1 MADAMWM
8 REVTNE
14 RIIDII
20 LPTRFP
26 VERRNKTVC
35 VCLGLDVVD
44 FLFEEI
50 RPLYLSRIFLQVEHV
65 EVLEIYVLRI
75 FETQNMASFREA
87 SIVILIWYD
96 TSSREHTRD
105 SYALHSKISA

>member
-1 MADAMWM
+1 MATRLRVSPPMADAMWM

-35 VCLGLDVVD
+35 VCLGLCVKD

-50 RPLYLSRIFLQVEHV
+50 LPLYLPKIYLQVEGV
-65 EVLEIYVLRI
+65 EVSVICVLTI
-75 FETQNMASFREA
+75 FESEKMAFRR
-87 SIVILIWYD
+87 LC
-96 TSSREHTRD
+96 
-105 SYALHSKISA
+105 L